1 MSKVFKAASAG
12 HSNSADGDE
21 SEFQNLNGDIDRG
34 CFGVEIKAPA
44 IGQHVKSGSPIP
56 VQIRKVS

>member
-1 MSKVFKAASAG
+1 MSKVFKASSAG
-12 HSNSADGDE
+12 HSNSADDE

-56 VQIRKVS
+56 VQIRTVS